1 MDRGFDSILIFSFF
15 CAFKLHFLVRIYKDR
30 SISGGKRLIKIGESM
45 SLPYSREIVV
55 KRWNGRRRKK
65 ENVLVSFGFRE
76 IQFEERW
83 NPYTRRREALELTL
97 LVFEGVYKQGERSYF
112 ITSEKVENPEP

>member
-1 MDRGFDSILIFSFF
+1 VIGNKGLWVMDRGFDSILIFSFF
-15 CAFKLHFLVRIYKDR
+15 SAFKLRFLVRIYKDR
-30 SISGGKRLIKIGESM
+30 SISESM

-83 NPYTRRREALELTL
+83 NPYTRRH
-97 LVFEGVYKQGERSYF
+97 QGARAYTF
-112 ITSEKVENPEP
+112 GL

>member
-1 MDRGFDSILIFSFF
+1 
-15 CAFKLHFLVRIYKDR
+15 LVRIYKDR
-30 SISGGKRLIKIGESM
+30 SISGGKRLIKN
-45 SLPYSREIVV
+45 SREIVV

-83 NPYTRRREALELTL
+83 NPYTRRH
-97 LVFEGVYKQGERSYF
+97 QGARAYTF
-112 ITSEKVENPEP
+112 GL